1 MVHYRA
7 NKGQLFSGINIV
19 PFTDVVLV
27 LLIVFMISAPGL
39 LNTAMNIKL
48 PGSTQATK
56 RSDTKIT
63 VGLDASGKIF
73 VNNEV
78 VAREKVQE
86 RIKELLK
93 GEAGEILLNADMKSR
108 HGEVVELLDLL
119 RQSGGNNVFI
129 GTVRK

>member
-1 MVHYRA
+1 VVHYRA
-7 NKGQLFSGINIV
+7 NKTQLFSGINIV

-86 RIKELLK
+86 KVKELLK
-93 GEAGEILLNADMKSR
+93 GESGEILLNADMKSH

>member
-1 MVHYRA
+1 VVHYRA
-7 NKGQLFSGINIV
+7 NKTQLFSGINIV

-86 RIKELLK
+86 KIKELLK
-93 GEAGEILLNADMKSR
+93 GESGEILLNADMKSH

>member
-7 NKGQLFSGINIV
+7 NKTQLFSGINIV

-27 LLIVFMISAPGL
+27 LLIVFMTSAPGL

-86 RIKELLK
+86 KVKELLK
-93 GEAGEILLNADMKSR
+93 GESGEILLNADMKSH

>member
-7 NKGQLFSGINIV
+7 NKTQLFSGINIV

-86 RIKELLK
+86 KIKELLK
-93 GEAGEILLNADMKSR
+93 GESGEILLNADMKSH

>member
-78 VAREKVQE
+78 VARDKVQE

>member
-7 NKGQLFSGINIV
+7 NKTQLFSGINIV

-39 LNTAMNIKL
+39 LNTAINIKL

-86 RIKELLK
+86 KVKELLK
-93 GEAGEILLNADMKSR
+93 GESGEILLNADMKSH

>member
-1 MVHYRA
+1 
-7 NKGQLFSGINIV
+7 
-19 PFTDVVLV
+19 
-27 LLIVFMISAPGL
+27 LIVFMISAPGL

-86 RIKELLK
+86 KVKELLK
-93 GEAGEILLNADMKSR
+93 GESGEILLNADMKSH

>member
-7 NKGQLFSGINIV
+7 NKTQLFSGINIV

-86 RIKELLK
+86 KVKELLK
-93 GEAGEILLNADMKSR
+93 GESGEILLNADMKSH